1 MRNMDDKPK
10 DMIQEFKRI
19 LNMFFSGYFNS
30 SPATKDEI
38 VLRLGALLYL
48 RKINAL
54 EIKRVSDYFETSE
67 LILKEAVSSD
77 RVLCYNEKIML
88 ANAKGVFLQ
97 LLEKQ
102 IFECMKDGDPDY
114 FLEMGKFLIDW
125 DIDGKGL
132 LNAFDYAYGYGMENH
147 EKYMKQPIEIT
158 ELAELLLDE
167 KVKTVFDPFG
177 GIMDF
182 ATIISDKRF
191 VANEIS
197 ESIWEVG
204 MFRIALA
211 DLLEKTTFNCKNSA
225 DWEDGQFDAIVTF
238 PPYGVKLRLK
248 NNVFVATDAEEL
260 PFRYFNN
267 TTTEN
272 GQLITVV
279 PYTFLFSE
287 NDVKVGLREMIVNH
301 NWLDTVIFVPKRK
314 RNGSSVDYAIVVLK
328 KNRASDEGVRFID
341 ATNCFDE
348 LSGGFVLNKLE
359 VKKLLNKQQDGK
371 YAVTISNEDIIK
383 NYSLWLPGYYL
394 LVNNCTYRE
403 GFEYV
408 CFEDVLEPVPA
419 RRRFD
424 ETSGRFVDRISA
436 TVLQYEKTPSDF
448 AVSNDLENTVKITEP
463 VVLISQMSATFP
475 MYCAASES
483 EPIFVKYSRAI
494 KAYRILSDKIHP
506 GYLCTELFSKLV
518 SLQGYINFYLQLN
531 RRILGLLPLSFP
543 LFEKDD
549 SYLVQQN
556 LYEVTKEANQGA
568 KMRELGLQEYIEKK
582 KREYKESI
590 RGRKHAVGQYLSDV
604 SAFWNVLN
612 SFRKEKN
619 GCLLDS
625 DMVDEDYQTTVDDLF
640 CAIEVKLNNAL
651 TQFETLLSD
660 ENEWEGL
667 DMDEIEPDW
676 FIEEYI
682 KANQDV
688 RFNFVHDNFDLD
700 EYNKMLKEIELEYWG
715 KIVFPK
721 KVLTRVF
728 EDIINNA
735 VEYGFT
741 DVRRKDY
748 KILISQEFVDIDC
761 WEIRIANNGEPAPD
775 SLDPQKVFNL
785 GYTTGSGKGHSGTG
799 AYEVKQLMEMY
810 GGEVEFVSTPNEE
823 YTVTYVLTFKN
834 MK

>member
-1 MRNMDDKPK
+1 MDNKPM
-10 DMIQEFKRI
+10 DMMQMFKRN
-19 LNMFFSGYFNS
+19 LNMFFSGYYNN
-30 SPATKDEI
+30 SPATREEI
-38 VLRLGALLYL
+38 VLRLGALMYL

-54 EIKRVSDYFETSE
+54 EIKRLSDSFEANE
-67 LILKEAVSSD
+67 LVLKEAVSTD
-77 RVLCYNEKIML
+77 LVLCYNETIMR
-88 ANAKGVFLQ
+88 ANAKGAFLQ
-97 LLEKQ
+97 LLERKL
-102 IFECMKDGDPDY
+102 FDCMHDGDPDY
-114 FLEMGKFLIDW
+114 FMEMSDFLIDW
-125 DIDGKGL
+125 DVDGKGL
-132 LNAFDYAYGYGMENH
+132 LNAFDYAVGYGMENH
-147 EKYMKQPIEIT
+147 DKYMKQPREIT
-158 ELAELLLDE
+158 AMVEILLDE

-177 GIMDF
+177 GMMDF
-182 ATIISDKRF
+182 ATSISDRRF

-204 MFRIALA
+204 LFRLALA
-211 DLLEKTTFNCKNSA
+211 DLLEKTNFNCKNSA
-225 DWEDGQFDAIVTF
+225 DWVDGQFDAIVTY
-238 PPYGVKLRLK
+238 PPFGVKLRMK
-248 NNVFVATDAEEL
+248 NDYFVTVDSEEL
-260 PFRYFNN
+260 PFRYFN
-267 TTTEN
+267 TATTEN

-279 PYTFLFSE
+279 PYVTLISD
-287 NDVKVGLREMIVNH
+287 NDVKVGLREMIVEH
-301 NWLDTVIFVPKRK
+301 NWLDTVIFIPKQK
-314 RNGSSVDYAIVVLK
+314 RNGSYVDSAIVVLK
-328 KNRASDEGVRFID
+328 KNRASEEGVRFID

-348 LSGGFVLNKLE
+348 LNGDYALNMLE
-359 VKKLLNKQQDGK
+359 VKKLLNKQQDDK
-371 YAVTISNEDIIK
+371 YAVTISKEDIIK
-383 NYSLWLPGYYL
+383 NHSLWLPGYYL
-394 LVNNCTYRE
+394 LLNSCTYRE

-408 CFEDVLEPVPA
+408 CFEDVLEPIPA

-436 TVLQYEKTPSDF
+436 TVLQYEKTPNDF
-448 AVSNDLENTVKITEP
+448 PVSNDLENTVKITEP
-463 VVLISQMSATFP
+463 VVLISLVSAAFP
-475 MYCAASES
+475 MYCVASES
-483 EPIFVKYSRAI
+483 EPVFVKYSRAI

-518 SLQGYINFYLQLN
+518 SLQGYVNFYLQLN
-531 RRILGLLPLSFP
+531 KRILGLLPLSFP

-549 SYLVQQN
+549 CYLVQQN
-556 LYEVTKEANQGA
+556 LYEATKEANQGA
-568 KMRELGLQEYIEKK
+568 KMRELGLQEYIERK

-612 SFRKEKN
+612 LFRKEKN

-625 DMVDEDYQTTVDDLF
+625 DIVDEDYQTTVDDLF
-640 CAIEVKLNNAL
+640 CAIDAKLNNAL

-682 KANQDV
+682 EANQDV
-688 RFNFVHDNFDLD
+688 RFNFVHDHFDLE
-700 EYNKMLKEIELEYWG
+700 EYKKMLEEIELEYWG

-775 SLDPQKVFNL
+775 SLDPKKVFNL